1 MSRRVHSY
9 GSIRELLPTFKERK
23 TAILLAT
30 CLMSAAPLNA
40 NAFFD
45 EEPEERPPT
54 DLEGLE
60 VTGPRFITFYY
71 SLSLL
76 GGNFGFFNPVFV
88 GAVAT
93 GEAVDPAKDPC
104 ENSGAASGTTS
115 QPVDIATGVKLLSE
129 LDFTSGQGE
138 GALSMLRTYRSTRS
152 GSGIF
157 GGKWSATI
165 EQTLSFKYAL
175 QECHGQLAGPLACS
189 ATGDP
194 LSIMVRYGSGAG
206 RTFDAAGSGTWVSED
221 GATIS
226 KSGTDWVL
234 SHSEGG
240 VETYNAH
247 GQAVSIMDAR
257 GVGNQYAYISNR
269 LATVTNSSG
278 RSMGFTWSG
287 NRVSAVTAPNGK
299 TYGYG
304 YTGGYL
310 TSVTLPDSL
319 GTRTYHYEDSA
330 HPGGLTGVTINGI
343 RHSRF
348 SYYPDGRVKKS
359 GLGSTGDFDSS
370 SFTYAADHVNVTN
383 ALGQTTQ
390 YLVND
395 LDGTRRIIG
404 IERPAS
410 AACPG
415 GWQRYTGFDANG
427 NVDFREDAYGVRTQY
442 AYDVDDQVVQKIAGI
457 GPDGQTDQQQITQY
471 EWDPVHKGRLL
482 KIKVFGTS
490 TSEPISETTY
500 AYYPDTDPR
509 RRLLQSVTV
518 KNTSSHGV
526 PNSTQV
532 TSYDYT
538 IHPNNL
544 IATMTVDGP
553 VAGTADAIV
562 YTFDAAGN
570 QISVKNSLNHATSY
584 TNYTAL
590 GLPGR
595 VTGLNGAI
603 TDFTYLCSC
612 QPPAAVA

>member
-1 MSRRVHSY
+1 
-9 GSIRELLPTFKERK
+9 
-23 TAILLAT
+23 
-30 CLMSAAPLNA
+30 
-40 NAFFD
+40 
-45 EEPEERPPT
+45 
-54 DLEGLE
+54 
-60 VTGPRFITFYY
+60 
-71 SLSLL
+71 
-76 GGNFGFFNPVFV
+76 
-88 GAVAT
+88 
-93 GEAVDPAKDPC
+93 
-104 ENSGAASGTTS
+104 
-115 QPVDIATGVKLLSE
+115 
-129 LDFTSGQGE
+129 
-138 GALSMLRTYRSTRS
+138 
-152 GSGIF
+152 
-157 GGKWSATI
+157 
-165 EQTLSFKYAL
+165 
-175 QECHGQLAGPLACS
+175 
-189 ATGDP
+189 
-194 LSIMVRYGSGAG
+194 
-206 RTFDAAGSGTWVSED
+206 
-221 GATIS
+221 
-226 KSGTDWVL
+226 
-234 SHSEGG
+234 
-240 VETYNAH
+240 
-247 GQAVSIMDAR
+247 
-257 GVGNQYAYISNR
+257 YAYSGNR

-482 KIKVFGTS
+482 KIKVYGTS

-603 TDFTYLCSC
+603 TDFTYDALGNLLTRKDHINGTTATTTYENNAQGRPKKVTHPDGKVYEYGYAQHGRPMWVSTTRPVEAGELFPYPSADGLITEITGINYNLFGEPIQYVSEKRWNEL
-612 QPPAAVA
+612 QPNIICNPICVID